1 MNQSVN
7 NEESSKPCHRWFG
20 LNWPQSISQNQEEE
34 ENNRVDDDDII
45 INNESMNKN
54 NESWYQRLY
63 YSIFWY
69 SNTQKIHPI
78 KIDENTRYSQL
89 DLEQINYLENEALSV
104 INNYSNSWCWFEDLT
119 DIEYTEDTFTNSS
132 NADLGSTNKQGS
144 GVVSVFGTKCGKCPL
159 PLDKSPIDTCLGHQ
173 AYVKNS
179 ILLPSLT
186 PRDYLHNLPL
196 RTKIANAIK
205 EHYNYPNE
213 KHLYLKKDP
222 FNDQKYNQN
231 ANAKNEIEN
240 EKAHKRHII
249 FTVVGW
255 LPDKYEKLSIGEQ
268 RTAQYLSRK
277 VAQAIRER
285 NESLKNLYKTDN
297 NKSEDNE
304 EMENNHE
311 ILSLSFECP
320 LHTKDMNTVLKECL
334 SLLKHWETIFF
345 NVDSIYF
352 IGVYHS
358 VPLLI
363 ELCYTVLSQNQRYGI
378 NLNTTHIGML
388 TLNSC
393 LGGYRFWDHS
403 VDRSIY
409 KEENISNDN
418 NNNNDNNDNGN
429 NNNIEGTEYSSDKT
443 VPRKNNNKKYTT
455 MQHTEINQE
464 YIKLEQSKEKQL
476 FSGLNNNEIELLS
489 RIKKYYDPNSD
500 ESKHIQKQLDWLL
513 YNCDTFRL
521 NLIATLYDN
530 FMTITQKLA
539 INYNHPKIIRN
550 IWCDGKYLDIDL
562 QRPQNFDIPNF
573 EIKTPDIKFTLSI
586 PTDRKFE
593 IILLNNLILTQ
604 NLGYDKFIT
613 ILRLI
618 SPHFISRSFNENTIP
633 STVRKQ
639 RNNQTKQW
647 LQELEQK
654 WNGINSNINN
664 TKSNNTNN
672 TTING
677 NNDIDDEAMYDGIL
691 PQDVRNVHDFLK
703 YIYYQNIKNP
713 ELFQIYGQIYDD
725 DLIYRNFIEIINL
738 TRNPTHKKH
747 LKIIKPINENNDMN
761 LDSHMGL
768 YNSILDTQNQ
778 YDLVWKFHEMLCNF
792 LKLKNLPIQD
802 PSMDLKISIKLG
814 TQTEND
820 NSIIVTS
827 PTYDNDSTR
836 VSFKRN
842 CEESKRRITQIWKS
856 YQTWDPKTRG
866 LVNLK
871 RILSVLASFSQVE
884 DLLKDIKE

>member
-1 MNQSVN
+1 MNQYVN
-7 NEESSKPCHRWFG
+7 NEESSKPYRRWFG

-34 ENNRVDDDDII
+34 ENNQDDDGDTI
-45 INNESMNKN
+45 INNESMNNN

-63 YSIFWY
+63 HSIFWY
-69 SNTQKIHPI
+69 SNTQRIHPI

-119 DIEYTEDTFTNSS
+119 DIEYTEDTFTCSG
-132 NADLGSTNKQGS
+132 NADLGSTNKQGP

-159 PLDKSPIDTCLGHQ
+159 PLDKSPIDTCLGDQ

-222 FNDQKYNQN
+222 FNDQKYNQDT
-231 ANAKNEIEN
+231 NAKNEIEN

-285 NESLKNLYKTDN
+285 NKSLKNLYKTDN

-311 ILSLSFECP
+311 ILSLSLECP

-345 NVDSIYF
+345 NADSIYF

-378 NLNTTHIGML
+378 NLNTTRIGML

-418 NNNNDNNDNGN
+418 NNNNNNNNDNN
-429 NNNIEGTEYSSDKT
+429 NNNIEGTEYLSDK
-443 VPRKNNNKKYTT
+443 VVSQKNSNKKYTT
-455 MQHTEINQE
+455 MQLPEINQE
-464 YIKLEQSKEKQL
+464 YLKLEQSKEKQL

-500 ESKHIQKQLDWLL
+500 ESKHIQKRLDWLL

-562 QRPQNFDIPNF
+562 QRPENFDIPNF
-573 EIKTPDIKFTLSI
+573 EIKTPDIKFTLST

-677 NNDIDDEAMYDGIL
+677 NNDIDTEAMYGSTL
-691 PQDVRNVHDFLK
+691 PQDVHNVHDFLK

-747 LKIIKPINENNDMN
+747 LKIIKLSNENNDIN

-842 CEESKRRITQIWKS
+842 YEESKRRITQIWRS

-871 RILSVLASFSQVE
+871 RILSVLTSFSQVE
-884 DLLKDIKE
+884 DLLKDIEE